1 MINQYIEYPYIVFP
15 FGSAKP
21 ALVITIAYICILTV
35 LIWYGIRK
43 NKLKLNICQISK
55 MKRGEQ
61 NKFIITIVGFVIML
75 LA

>member
-35 LIWYGIRK
+35 LIEKEKGGDYKWHQS
-43 NKLKLNICQISK
+43 L
-55 MKRGEQ
+55 
-61 NKFIITIVGFVIML
+61 
-75 LA
+75 